1 MVLPK
6 RKSLADRRPSFG
18 SVGGADVADAGV
30 AAGTAGA
37 TAADAAAA
45 AEVEGCCDDEAPAVA
60 ATEDEATLP
69 RVLLVD

>member
-18 SVGGADVADAGV
+18 SVGGTGV

-60 ATEDEATLP
+60 AAEDEATLP